1 MKKIAVLT
9 SGGDSPGMNAAIRAV
24 VRTAIYNE
32 IEVYGVYHGYQG
44 LLDDDIHKL
53 ELGSVGDTIQR
64 GGTFLYSARCLE
76 FKKPEVRQIAINN
89 LRKRDIEGL
98 VVIGGDGSYRG
109 AQLISQEC
117 KEIQTIGIPG
127 TIDND
132 INGTDFTIGFD
143 TALNTIIDLVDKIR
157 DTASSHA
164 RTFIIEAMGRDCGD
178 LALWAG
184 LSVGAET
191 IMVPEVKTDLKDVA
205 EKIEQGIKRGKKHS
219 IVLVAEGV
227 MTAQECSNELAKFIN
242 IDTRVSVLG
251 HIQRGGSPTGADRV
265 LASRLGGY
273 AVELLMNGETAKGV
287 GIKNN
292 KVIATPFDDI
302 FDGNDHKFD
311 LDLYELAK
319 KLSI

>member
-44 LLDDDIHKL
+44 LVDDDIHKL

-191 IMVPEVKTDLKDVA
+191 IMVPEVKTDLKEVA

-227 MTAQECSNELAKFIN
+227 MTAQECSNQLAEFIN

-292 KVIATPFDDI
+292 KVTATPFDDI

-311 LDLYELAK
+311 LELYELAK

>member
-9 SGGDSPGMNAAIRAV
+9 SGGDSPGMNAAVRAV

-44 LLDDDIHKL
+44 LLNDDIHKL

-64 GGTFLYSARCLE
+64 GGTFLYSARCPE
-76 FKKPEVRQIAINN
+76 FKEQELRKVAIEN
-89 LRKRDIEGL
+89 LRKRGIEGL

-109 AQLISQEC
+109 AQRISEEC

-143 TALNTIIDLVDKIR
+143 TALNTIIGLVDKIR

-191 IMVPEVKTDLKDVA
+191 IVVPEVKTDIKEIAD
-205 EKIEQGIKRGKKHS
+205 KIEQGIKRGKKHS
-219 IVLVAEGV
+219 IVLVAEGC
-227 MTAQECSNELAKFIN
+227 MTAQDCQKELSQYIN
-242 IDTRVSVLG
+242 VDNRVSVLG
-251 HIQRGGSPTGADRV
+251 HVQRGGSPTGADRV

-273 AVELLMNGETAKGV
+273 AVDLLMQGETAKGV

-292 KVIATPFDDI
+292 KIVATSFDEI
-302 FDGNDHKFD
+302 FDGKDHKFD
-311 LDLYELAK
+311 YSLYELAN